1 MKLICPRCQYQ
12 ALFDASA
19 DDGLTSCARC
29 GAPLDQQLWPDSPLT
44 PLTRTTAAATTAVV
58 DQRIMKNQN
67 AYAPSAESV
76 GDDVL
81 EIPRPLKSTQSAGEQ
96 MPVLEDVIPV
106 PPAQDLSGW
115 DDDLDPDLLDVDEDE
130 TLLLEEDESDSLPL
144 AAAGLEES
152 DPQTRSEILG
162 VPQASAVDYE
172 GYRAWIRIAPLLLLV
187 GALVF
192 FTLYYL
198 GNRMGAGDRAQN
210 AATNPAPPETPGAVP
225 GGAPE
230 NVQTAP
236 SQPAESS
243 VVGAKA
249 ESPSPGETLKV
260 ETTTPQEA
268 APPAHEAPP
277 ATHEA
282 PPPPTEVAAPIAAPT
297 AAPSVVASPVV
308 TQSAPVVAS
317 QDSGNYTIQVGSYNN
332 AAQAE
337 ERVARLASS
346 GVEARVVR
354 AEIPRRGTWYRV
366 QTGRFASNEEAA
378 RYGAQLKGK
387 GATDDFI
394 ITSAQSQ

>member
-12 ALFDASA
+12 GLVDASP
-19 DDGLTSCARC
+19 DDGVIACARC
-29 GAPLDQQLWPDSPLT
+29 GAPLDQLLWPDSQVSSLT
-44 PLTRTTAAATTAVV
+44 MTTAAATTAVV

-67 AYAPSAESV
+67 TYAPTAESV

-81 EIPRPLKSTQSAGEQ
+81 EIPRPVKSTQNAGDQ
-96 MPVLEDVIPV
+96 MHVLEDVIPM
-106 PPAQDLSGW
+106 PPAHELSGW
-115 DDDLDPDLLDVDEDE
+115 EDELDPDMLDVDEDE
-130 TLLLEEDESDSLPL
+130 TLLQAEDEHESLSL
-144 AAAGLEES
+144 AAARLEES
-152 DPQTRSEILG
+152 DAQTRSEILG
-162 VPQASAVDYE
+162 AAQASAIDYD

-198 GNRMGAGDRAQN
+198 GNRMGGGDRAQN
-210 AATNPAPPETPGAVP
+210 AATNPATPETPNAIP

-230 NVQTAP
+230 NAETATQT

-249 ESPSPGETLKV
+249 ESPTPNENIKV
-260 ETTTPQEA
+260 ETATQPAPAATQEA
-268 APPAHEAPP
+268 VRPAREAPTTVASVQSAAQQP
-277 ATHEA
+277 A
-282 PPPPTEVAAPIAAPT
+282 P
-297 AAPSVVASPVV
+297 VASPVV
-308 TQSAPVVAS
+308 AQPAPVVAS
-317 QDSGNYTIQVGSYNN
+317 QGSGNYTIQVGSYNN

-366 QTGRFASNEEAA
+366 QTGRFASQEEAT

-387 GATDDFI
+387 GATDDYI
-394 ITSAQSQ
+394 ITAAQSQ

>member
-1 MKLICPRCQYQ
+1 MKLICPRCQYKS
-12 ALFDASA
+12 LVDASPE
-19 DDGLTSCARC
+19 DGVTSCARC
-29 GAPLDQQLWPDSPLT
+29 GAPLEQLLWPDSQLSPLT
-44 PLTRTTAAATTAVV
+44 ITTAAATTAVV

-67 AYAPSAESV
+67 AYAPSAEAV

-81 EIPRPLKSTQSAGEQ
+81 EIPHPVKSTQNAAEQ
-96 MPVLEDVIPV
+96 MHVLEDVIPM

-115 DDDLDPDLLDVDEDE
+115 DDKLDPDMLDVDEDE
-130 TLLLEEDESDSLPL
+130 TLLQDEDESLPV
-144 AAAGLEES
+144 AAAHVEEG
-152 DPQTRSEILG
+152 DQQTRSEILG
-162 VPQASAVDYE
+162 MPEASSIDYD

-198 GNRMGAGDRAQN
+198 GNRMGGGDRAQN
-210 AATNPAPPETPGAVP
+210 AAANPAAQPEAPIAIP

-230 NVQTAP
+230 NVETATQT

-249 ESPSPGETLKV
+249 ESATPDEKIKV
-260 ETTTPQEA
+260 ETAAQEA
-268 APPAHEAPP
+268 APPTHEAPP

-282 PPPPTEVAAPIAAPT
+282 PSPAALAPPVTASVA
-297 AAPSVVASPVV
+297 
-308 TQSAPVVAS
+308 APVVA
-317 QDSGNYTIQVGSYNN
+317 QPAPVVATQGSGNYTIQVGSYNN

-366 QTGRFASNEEAA
+366 QTGRFASHEEAA

-387 GATDDFI
+387 GATDDYI
-394 ITSAQSQ
+394 ITGAQSQ